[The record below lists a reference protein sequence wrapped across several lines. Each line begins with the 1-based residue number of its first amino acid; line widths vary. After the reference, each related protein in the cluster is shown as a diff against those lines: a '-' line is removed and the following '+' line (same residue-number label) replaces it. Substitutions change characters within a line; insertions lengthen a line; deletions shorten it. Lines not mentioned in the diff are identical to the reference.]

1 MSPVVGRTT
10 SVAAMP
16 GTTTSTTGS
25 RSAVAA
31 IVVATML
38 LLAACTGTS
47 GSQVEVSAPAE
58 EVEATTTTLP
68 PDCAEALPPAAQ
80 AAQMLMVMVT
90 APQNATEVLT
100 SGQVGGF
107 GLKGRQSADIGAEI
121 AAAIDEAP
129 VAPFVASDEEG
140 GTVQRLRLALGD
152 LPSAEEFAEE
162 TPEEAAT
169 TMGQYAAEMVDLGFN
184 MNFGPVA
191 DVGSG
196 SDLGTRSFGDDPAV
210 VSDFAVAIVEAQQ
223 QAGITSVLK
232 HWPGIGGGGADPHIS
247 LDALAPVDQLRSRDL
262 VPFDRAIAAGVPAI
276 MVAHSTVPGLTG
288 EEEPASLSRA
298 AITDELRG
306 RQGFDGLVITD
317 SLGMGAVVNTV
328 PQDEA
333 ARRAIAAGA
342 DIALLSGTDV
352 VGPAHQ
358 LITDA
363 ITSGGIPAEQ
373 ATASVRRILAAKGI
387 EGECLGLVA
396 SYSTLLGDADATT
409 TTGSEDGTTGTGDV
423 DTGINSSDSGAQ
435 GSGGSSSNSN
445 TSGTSSSNSGS
456 SNSGTSGTSSS
467 NSSTSNS
474 STSGTGS
481 D

>member
-1 MSPVVGRTT
+1 MTR
-10 SVAAMP
+10 
-16 GTTTSTTGS
+16 
-25 RSAVAA
+25 RAVAA
-31 IVVATML
+31 SLAAGA
-38 LLAACTGTS
+38 LLAAGCTGTS
-47 GSQVEVSAPAE
+47 SSQVEVSAPE
-58 EVEATTTTLP
+58 EKVEATTTTMP

-90 APQNATEVLT
+90 APQNATDVLS

-107 GLKGRQSADIGAEI
+107 GLKGRQSATVGDEV
-121 AAAIDEAP
+121 AAAVSGAP
-129 VAPFVASDEEG
+129 VKPFVASDEEG

-152 LPSAEEFAEE
+152 LPSAEDLAEG

-169 TMGQYAAEMVDLGFN
+169 TLGEYAAEMVELGFN

-196 SDLGTRSFGDDPAV
+196 SDLGTRSFGDDPTV
-210 VSDFAVAIVEAQQ
+210 VGDFATAVVEAQQ
-223 QAGITSVLK
+223 RAGITSVVK

-247 LDALAPVDQLRSRDL
+247 LDSLAPIDALRARDL
-262 VPFDRAIAAGVPAI
+262 VPFDRVIAAGVPAI
-276 MVAHSTVPGLTG
+276 MVAHATVPGLTG
-288 EEEPASLSRA
+288 DDEPASLSRA

-333 ARRAIAAGA
+333 ARRSIAAGA

-358 LITDA
+358 LITEA
-363 ITSGGIPAEQ
+363 ITSGQIPAEQ
-373 ATASVRRILAAKGI
+373 VTASVRRILAAKGI

-396 SYSTLLGDADATT
+396 TYSTLLQNADA
-409 TTGSEDGTTGTGDV
+409 EADGTATSADGEGDR
-423 DTGINSSDSGAQ
+423 DTGINSSDTGA
-435 GSGGSSSNSN
+435 S
-445 TSGTSSSNSGS
+445 TSG
-456 SNSGTSGTSSS
+456 SGTSGTSDNGNGNGNGNGASGSS
-467 NSSTSNS
+467 DAN
-474 STSGTGS
+474 G
-481 D
+481 